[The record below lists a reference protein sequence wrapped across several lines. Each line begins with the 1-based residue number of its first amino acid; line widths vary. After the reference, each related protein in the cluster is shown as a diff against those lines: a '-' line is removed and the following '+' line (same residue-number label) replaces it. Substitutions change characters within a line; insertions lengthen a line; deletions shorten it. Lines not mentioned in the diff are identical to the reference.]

1 MKNLQKFIKGILLTA
16 LFIGLF
22 NFSAPILENRMVS
35 NQAGSAALSGSTT
48 ESTIA
53 PPSLH
58 NRSTIGNYFTPK
70 AFAQETAPPT
80 TAAPEKPKDPLDIKA
95 ILETV
100 AKASTYVNSLFN
112 PLIHFFTFNIGNF
125 LGNDYIF
132 AGKMG
137 EMLHS
142 IWVVSRNIVN
152 IIFVL
157 ILLFLAVKHIFGSE
171 EGGNTDLKKTLPK
184 FVIMLIAINFSWM
197 AGKIMLDAANVAT
210 NVVFQIPAGVQ
221 GVAGDF
227 KTVPC
232 VLDEKGKVTGHCMT
246 TAFYYPADTKKSVN
260 LLEKD
265 CNKEMIEKG
274 YNDTYKGKVTFNT
287 EKNKPYY
294 QTATICWKQ
303 MDLGAYNQ
311 NSASYFLSYSMAR
324 VQNLTQST
332 TGDDIS
338 KVTIGILF
346 SLIIQIVYLIA
357 FLSLYI
363 ALIMRMAALWI
374 LMAFSPF
381 LVLSYYLTK
390 DLQMQSNIESFSI
403 KAFVNWAFVP
413 AMVGAVWSVG
423 FIMVT
428 TGQTLSSDF
437 FTKLNDKGGVT
448 SHVFSASSLFM
459 GMDSLQELIWL
470 IISVGIIWI
479 GTFAA
484 LKKVPMIDAVTG
496 KINEYGTRMAK
507 VAGSAPKWA
516 PIMPLYD
523 YDKGKLDWSRRTS
536 LEAIS
541 PLRKVENI
549 RDTMKEKMGKDRD
562 AVEKFS
568 NGEEKLKRAYSSG
581 KLGTINVNLDKE
593 GFEKIKRIT
602 GLSSE
607 DIAIHS
613 EKFRTMIKESGAFG
627 ENWENIANR
636 AIEAAKTKRWESVS
650 KKPEVAAG
658 AAGTASVTEAAVAQG
673 TEAGVTKAIEKQKGS
688 PQKKGGVL
696 KGTGKTGEVAG
707 DIKNEDAGEQ
717 KSPTPPAADS

>member
-1 MKNLQKFIKGILLTA
+1 MKNIQKFIKGLLLTTLAIGVFNVTA
-16 LFIGLF
+16 LPVTSTI
-22 NFSAPILENRMVS
+22 
-35 NQAGSAALSGSTT
+35 GSTT
-48 ESTIA
+48 GSTIGSTTGPTIA
-53 PPSLH
+53 PQSPH
-58 NRSTIGNYFTPK
+58 NRPTIEDYFIPK
-70 AFAQETAPPT
+70 AFAEDTAPPT

-132 AGKMG
+132 ADKMG
-137 EMLHS
+137 SMLHS

-152 IIFVL
+152 IVFVL

-184 FVIMLIAINFSWM
+184 FVIMLIAINFSWL
-197 AGKIMLDAANVAT
+197 AGRVVLDAANVAT

-221 GVAGDF
+221 GVVGEF
-227 KTVPC
+227 KTVDCELKP
-232 VLDEKGKVTGHCMT
+232 DEKGKLKVTGHCMP
-246 TAFYYPADTKKSVN
+246 TAFYYPADTKESIN
-260 LLEKD
+260 LKD
-265 CNKEMIEKG
+265 CNISEIEKK
-274 YNDTYKGKVTFNT
+274 YNEAYPEGGKPNT
-287 EKNKPYY
+287 KAEYYEK
-294 QTATICWKQ
+294 ATVCWKQ
-303 MDLGAYNQ
+303 MDIAQYNQ
-311 NSASYFLSYSMAR
+311 NNASYFLSFSMAR
-324 VQNLTQST
+324 VQNLTQAN

-346 SLIIQIVYLIA
+346 SLIIQIAYLVA
-357 FLSLYI
+357 FMSLYI

-390 DLQMQSNIESFSI
+390 DMQMQSAIESFSI

-413 AMVGAVWSVG
+413 AMVGAVWTVG

-428 TGQTLSSDF
+428 TGQTLSNDF
-437 FTKLNDKGGVT
+437 FAKLNDKGGVT

-507 VAGSAPKWA
+507 VVGSAPKWA

-523 YDKGKLDWSRRTS
+523 YDKGKLDWNRRAS
-536 LEAIS
+536 LESMS
-541 PLRKVENI
+541 PLRKFEGL
-549 RDTMKEKMGKDRD
+549 RDEFRREMQGGMGMT
-562 AVEKFS
+562 EKFAS
-568 NGEEKLKRAYSSG
+568 AEDKLKQAHQRGEVTGRITVAMSAEEFS
-581 KLGTINVNLDKE
+581 KLKN
-593 GFEKIKRIT
+593 IT
-602 GLSSE
+602 GLSNE
-607 DIAIHS
+607 DIAQHS
-613 EKFRTMIKESGAFG
+613 EKFRTMMESSGVFG
-627 ENWENIANR
+627 KNWE
-636 AIEAAKTKRWESVS
+636 AIAAKAIDMAKRKELPGTA
-650 KKPEVAAG
+650 KPKPETEVAG
-658 AAGTASVTEAAVAQG
+658 AADATTGKAEGPEKKGPAQPG
-673 TEAGVTKAIEKQKGS
+673 KGS
-688 PQKKGGVL
+688 GETERAADKIKKE
-696 KGTGKTGEVAG
+696 KAE
-707 DIKNEDAGEQ
+707 DKNAQE
-717 KSPTPPAADS
+717 KNPPAPPAE